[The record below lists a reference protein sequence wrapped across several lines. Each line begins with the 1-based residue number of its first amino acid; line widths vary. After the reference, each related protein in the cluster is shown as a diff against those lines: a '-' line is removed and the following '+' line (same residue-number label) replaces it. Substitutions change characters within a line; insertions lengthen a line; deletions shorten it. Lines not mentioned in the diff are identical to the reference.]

1 MKNQNNEPVSIE
13 KYIILALITDLEY
26 TKKYI
31 GIFQKDFFEVDT
43 ARFLFSVIRKHYLQT
58 GQIFGNNFQIW
69 YYEQVNLNTI
79 PEIIASE
86 IEQDIF
92 EDLQKFIEGLL
103 ISRDY
108 LDQVTDQF
116 IQRRKLELLQERLQE
131 YIEKNDVEQANKSI
145 LEYLSQTQEND
156 DLVQELDLSQSNSI
170 KNLVEA
176 FTTDRQNLIK
186 SSGALGQLWNNQM
199 VRGAFVGLMAPEKRG
214 KTFMLLHLGMLA
226 LHQHRKVLF
235 VQAGDMTQNQQLIR
249 IATYLARKSPMSQF
263 VGKQFIPVKD
273 CIYNQL
279 DQCDRPERECDFG
292 LFLDANYT
300 LQDLRSKVMYQD
312 LVQAIKEQPEYRAC
326 YNCKQFQNHSWGT
339 VLLKP
344 IDLGNPL
351 TLKEAKIKYRKFFI
365 KNKRHFKLLT
375 YSNGTLTVSLIDQQI
390 KHWKLENAYIPDVII
405 IDYADL
411 LVCNKY
417 RDFRQSQ
424 NEIWKQLRGLSQK
437 YNCLVITA
445 TQTDAKA
452 YDSDTISLSNYSE
465 DKRKYAHVTAM
476 YGMNQD
482 KSGREKKLGVLR
494 INELLVREGDS
505 NHKVVYVLQDLKRGR
520 PVITSYF

>member
-1 MKNQNNEPVSIE
+1 MKKQNDEPVSIE
-13 KYIILALITDLEY
+13 KYVILGLVGSLEY
-26 TKKYI
+26 IKKYI
-31 GIFQKDFFEVDT
+31 DILQKDFFQVDT
-43 ARFLFSVIRKHYLQT
+43 ARFLFSVVRKHYLQT
-58 GQIFGNNFQIW
+58 GQVFGNDFQVW
-69 YYEQVNLNTI
+69 YYQQVKLDAI
-79 PEIIASE
+79 PEVIASE

-108 LDQVTDQF
+108 LEQVTDQF
-116 IQRRKLELLQERLQE
+116 IQRRKLELLQEKLQE
-131 YIEKNDVEQANKSI
+131 YLEKNDIQQADKSI
-145 LEYLSQTQEND
+145 LEYLSQVQKDD
-156 DLVQELDLSQSNSI
+156 DLVQELDLSNSNSI

-186 SSGALGQLWNNQM
+186 SSGALGELWNNQM

-235 VQAGDMTQNQQLIR
+235 IQAGDMSQNQQLIR
-249 IATYLARKSPMSQF
+249 IATYLARKSSMSEF
-263 VGKQFIPVKD
+263 VGKQYTPVKD

-279 DQCDRPERECDFG
+279 DQCNRSERECNFG
-292 LFLDANYT
+292 LFLDANYMP
-300 LQDLRSKVMYQD
+300 QDLRVKVTYED
-312 LVQAIKEQPEYRAC
+312 LIEAIKEQPEYKAC
-326 YNCKQFQNHSWGT
+326 YNCKQFKSSNWGT

-351 TLKEAKIKYRKFFI
+351 TLKQAKIKYRKFFI
-365 KNKRHFKLLT
+365 KNKHQFKLLT

-390 KHWKLENAYIPDVII
+390 KQWKLENNYVPDIII

-437 YNCLVITA
+437 YNCLLITA

-476 YGMNQD
+476 YGMSQD

-494 INELLVREGDS
+494 INELLVREGGLT
-505 NHKVVYVLQDLKRGR
+505 HKMVYVLQDLKRGR